1 MHTHTHNSIASRE
14 ILYQRPPRRQTMTE
28 AEKIVARW
36 MIGDRDGITEAEYRA
51 ALAAE
56 LPDVLELGQD
66 QGEE

>member
-36 MIGDRDGITEAEYRA
+36 MIGDRDGITEAKYRA

-56 LPDVLELGQD
+56 LPDVSELGQD

>member
-1 MHTHTHNSIASRE
+1 
-14 ILYQRPPRRQTMTE
+14 MTE

-36 MIGDRDGITEAEYRA
+36 MIGDRDGITEAKYRA

-56 LPDVLELGQD
+56 LPDVSELGQD